1 MGGTDGF
8 AIRLCVLGDKKRRQ
22 SAGGLALIRV

>member
-1 MGGTDGF
+1 VVVEGMPRF
-8 AIRLCVLGDKKRRQ
+8 LCCAISSLWL